1 MYTAT
6 AKRQNRETMVLL
18 RGYTNV
24 LFIEMLEIHPMDS
37 APVCP
42 WAHLSEEFHA
52 LNGEVK
58 SKTPRAVQLA
68 VTCRWTVT
76 SLTLALKTVEP
87 QELLTDIFSRGHTD
101 IVWTLPD
108 YVPQRASWIINTDIL
123 NN

>member
-42 WAHLSEEFHA
+42 
-52 LNGEVK
+52 
-58 SKTPRAVQLA
+58 
-68 VTCRWTVT
+68 
-76 SLTLALKTVEP
+76 
-87 QELLTDIFSRGHTD
+87 
-101 IVWTLPD
+101 
-108 YVPQRASWIINTDIL
+108 
-123 NN
+123 